1 MLCRGR
7 AGLLCR
13 FFSTS
18 VALGRDRLS
27 WVGVGK
33 GARLGVPGPQKCCIS
48 SGTTH
53 SAPGCILKTILENR
67 SPSPS
72 LLGWAKTF
80 LPRSGRHDSML
91 SPAHCDALWCRDS
104 FRSRCREEI
113 SGPIGVVP
121 LPALLRGFWASH
133 GSLPPDRADS
143 LDSEQ
148 FRQKSTKSVR
158 PSALV
163 WTNLSRSIMR
173 RSRAYHR
180 CAPKQG
186 DNTQHRTDRAPLWGE
201 AVLLVRPSPRTRSP
215 LKRGSGGALR
225 GVESP
230 HSTPRCISSALG
242 TILGV
247 SVPLHG
253 DSNLGVEWR
262 PERSYLSEI
271 VLPAMGSG
279 RARYLSSSSSS
290 RLQRGIL
297 LICGCCCSVLVFPPP

>member
-1 MLCRGR
+1 M
-7 AGLLCR
+7 
-13 FFSTS
+13 
-18 VALGRDRLS
+18 
-27 WVGVGK
+27 
-33 GARLGVPGPQKCCIS
+33 
-48 SGTTH
+48 TH
-53 SAPGCILKTILENR
+53 SAPKCVLEDVLGNR

-80 LPRSGRHDSML
+80 LPRSGRHDNML

-113 SGPIGVVP
+113 SGPIIWVP
-121 LPALLRGFWASH
+121 LPALLRGFWAGH

-143 LDSEQ
+143 PNSEQ

-158 PSALV
+158 ASALV
-163 WTNLSRSIMR
+163 WTNLSVREREGRELPS
-173 RSRAYHR
+173 S
-180 CAPKQG
+180 CAEAG

-201 AVLLVRPSPRTRSP
+201 AVLLVRPSSRTRSP

-242 TILGV
+242 PVLGV

-271 VLPAMGSG
+271 VLPVMGSG

-290 RLQRGIL
+290 RRSAEF
-297 LICGCCCSVLVFPPP
+297 C